1 MADDQTTSQSVDASG
16 ERPGV
21 RAQTSPGRW
30 DSVPV
35 MPYKQSADAP
45 FRDVTRQLLFADPN
59 LGCEW
64 RYFEVDEGG
73 YSTLERHDHVHAVM
87 IHRGKGQCLVG
98 ATISDVGPGD
108 LVFIPPMT
116 WHQFRAN
123 RGDCLGFLCVVNA
136 VRDRPQLPG
145 PDDLA
150 ALRSDA
156 AVAGFIRTGN
166 EKA

>member
-1 MADDQTTSQSVDASG
+1 MASNSPTSDRAAPG

-21 RAQTSPGRW
+21 REQTAPGRW
-30 DSVPV
+30 EGVAV

-59 LGCEW
+59 LSCEW

-73 YSTLERHDHVHAVM
+73 WSTLERHAHVHAVM

-98 ATISDVGPGD
+98 ATISDVAAGD

-136 VRDRPQLPG
+136 ERDRPQLPG
-145 PDDLA
+145 EGDLA
-150 ALRSDA
+150 ELRRTA
-156 AVAGFIRTGN
+156 AVAAFIRGGGDDPS
-166 EKA
+166 

>member
-1 MADDQTTSQSVDASG
+1 MQKVETMTQAHDQPPG

-21 RAQTSPGRW
+21 RKQTSPGSW
-30 DSVPV
+30 DGVEL
-35 MPYKQSADAP
+35 MPYKQTDAAP
-45 FRDVTRQLLFADPN
+45 FKAITRQLLFADPN
-59 LGCEW
+59 LACEW

-73 YSTLERHDHVHAVM
+73 YSTLERHAHVHAVM

-98 ATISDVGPGD
+98 DTISDVASGD

-123 RGDCLGFLCVVNA
+123 AGDCLGFLCVVNVA
-136 VRDRPQLPG
+136 RDKPQLPG

-150 ALRSDA
+150 ELRQHA
-156 AVAGFIRTGN
+156 AVADFIRTGQG
-166 EKA
+166 

>member
-1 MADDQTTSQSVDASG
+1 MADDHTTPDSAGTSG

-30 DSVPV
+30 EGVPV
-35 MPYKQSADAP
+35 MPYKQTSDAP
-45 FRDVTRQLLFADPN
+45 FCDVTRQLLFADPN

-73 YSTLERHDHVHAVM
+73 YSTLERHAHVHAVM
-87 IHRGKGQCLVG
+87 IHRGNGQCLVG
-98 ATISDVGPGD
+98 TTISEVGPGD

-136 VRDRPQLPG
+136 VRDRPQLPA

-156 AVAGFIRTGN
+156 AVAGFIRIGK
-166 EKA
+166 EHA

>member
-1 MADDQTTSQSVDASG
+1 MANNQPTSQPPPG

-21 RAQTSPGRW
+21 RAQTAPGRW
-30 DSVPV
+30 DGVAV

-45 FRDVTRQLLFADPN
+45 FRDVTRQVLFADSN
-59 LGCEW
+59 LACEW

-73 YSTLERHDHVHAVM
+73 YSTLERHEHVHAVM

-98 ATISDVGPGD
+98 SAISDVAAGD

-123 RGDCLGFLCVVNA
+123 RDDYLGFLCVVNA
-136 VRDRPQLPG
+136 ARDRPQMPQ

-150 ALRSDA
+150 ALRRDPE
-156 AVAGFIRTGN
+156 VARFIRIGA
-166 EKA
+166 EPA